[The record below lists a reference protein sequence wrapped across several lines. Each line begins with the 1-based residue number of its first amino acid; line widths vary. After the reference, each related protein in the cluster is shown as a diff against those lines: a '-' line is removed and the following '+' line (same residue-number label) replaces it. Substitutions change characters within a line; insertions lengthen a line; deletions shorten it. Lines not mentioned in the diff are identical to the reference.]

1 MASSPSDQPW
11 WLEVASRKPNVAYR
25 FRDGWA
31 AASFFT
37 AEVAEMMRLLVDVM
51 QVAWDEAWD
60 LCTKCALVCMKTR
73 GKLVGRL
80 LFPP

>member
-1 MASSPSDQPW
+1 MASS
-11 WLEVASRKPNVAYR
+11 RKFRCKKVAYC
-25 FRDGWA
+25 FPDA
-31 AASFFT
+31 CQAASVG